1 MPLHSC
7 GFRKHEFPNHTE
19 VIFMVQIELSVSQ
32 YLPPFPAAEGTEGN
46 YNMWLVELTMGT
58 IQTELLGSNLDPAI
72 C

>member
-1 MPLHSC
+1 
-7 GFRKHEFPNHTE
+7 
-19 VIFMVQIELSVSQ
+19 MVQIELSVSQ